1 MPSCNICP
9 RNCGIDRETQTG
21 YCGAGSSAKAAAAFL
36 HQWEEPCISGT
47 RGSGTVF
54 FSGCNLRCV
63 FCQNSDISQ
72 LHSGREITSARL
84 RDIYLEL
91 IDQGAHNINLV
102 TPTHFLEAVT
112 KSLEKPLPVP
122 VVYNCGGYESVESL
136 RRLEGKI
143 QIYMPDLKYLD
154 SALAGRY
161 SSASDYPQV
170 ATAAIAEMY
179 RQTGDYILEET
190 PATSEPLMKNGVM
203 MRHLILPSNI
213 DNTLDVIDYF
223 AENYTGGK
231 ALFSL
236 MSQYYPRYRATEF
249 PEINRVITKE
259 EYERVESYLRY
270 SPIGDG
276 YIQGMD
282 SADEKYIPIFD
293 CRGI

>member
-1 MPSCNICP
+1 MALCNICP
-9 RNCGIDRETQTG
+9 RKCNIDRSRTPG
-21 YCGAGSSAKAAAAFL
+21 YCKLGENPTAAAAFL
-36 HQWEEPCISGT
+36 HMWEEPCISGS

-72 LHSGREITSARL
+72 LNKGKEITPARL
-84 RDIYLEL
+84 REIYFEL
-91 IDQGAHNINLV
+91 IDGGAHNINLV
-102 TPTHFLEAVT
+102 TPTHFLGAVI

-143 QIYMPDLKYLD
+143 QIYMPDLKYLS
-154 SALAGRY
+154 SAIALRY
-161 SSASDYPQV
+161 SSAQDYPQI

-190 PATSEPLMKNGVM
+190 HDISEPLMKSGVII
-203 MRHLILPSNI
+203 RHLVLPSNI

-223 AENYTGGK
+223 AENYADGK

-236 MSQYYPRYRATEF
+236 MSQYYPRYRAAEF
-249 PEINRVITKE
+249 PEINRTLTNE

-270 SPIGDG
+270 SPINDG
-276 YIQGMD
+276 YIQGTD